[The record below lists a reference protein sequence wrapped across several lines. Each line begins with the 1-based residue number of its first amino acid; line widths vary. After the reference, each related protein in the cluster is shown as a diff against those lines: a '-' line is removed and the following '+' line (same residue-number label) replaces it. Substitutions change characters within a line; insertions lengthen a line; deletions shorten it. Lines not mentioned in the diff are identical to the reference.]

1 MVYFLKCLLLIIDG
15 YDFRK
20 KLVILEKKLL
30 VLKVLDWDDVYFV
43 RSLMFDLMFMYR
55 VSDEFLLII
64 EKVDRKSL

>member
-1 MVYFLKCLLLIIDG
+1 MYFLKCLLLIIDG

-64 EKVDRKSL
+64 EKVDRKRL